1 MPLIRLE
8 TTERL
13 APEAKASLC
22 ADLAR
27 LCAAEIGKPE
37 AYVMASVQDGVTMC
51 HAGAPGPAA
60 FVEVRSIGGLSLK
73 TNRAISEAACRLLSR
88 VLGVPGERVYLNFVD
103 IQASHWGHDG
113 KTFG

>member
-22 ADLAR
+22 KELSL
-27 LCAAEIGKPE
+27 LCATEIGKPE
-37 AYVMASVQDGVTMC
+37 AYVMASIQDGVTIC
-51 HAGAPGPAA
+51 HAGTPGPAA

-73 TNRAISEAACRLLSR
+73 TNRAISEASCRLLSR
-88 VLGVPGERVYLNFVD
+88 VLRVPGERVYLNFVD
-103 IQASHWGHDG
+103 VAASHWGHDG
-113 KTFG
+113 RTFG